1 MEIIKAQSDDLETVR
16 DITRTTINVI
26 YPRYYP
32 TGAVQFFLAYH
43 SDEHIMAD
51 ISDGK
56 VFLLYVEEKPAGT
69 VTISDNNINR
79 LFVLPMFQHK
89 GYGKKLLDFAEKKIL
104 ESYDC
109 VQIDAS
115 FPAKRIYLKRGYKEV
130 EYNIIDTENGDCLC
144 YDVMRLEKAD
154 GQRG

>member
-16 DITRTTINVI
+16 DITRTTINAI

-32 TGAVQFFLAYH
+32 TGAVQFFLAHH

-56 VFLLYVEEKPAGT
+56 VFLLYVEEKPVGT
-69 VTISDNNINR
+69 VTISDNNLNR
-79 LFVLPMFQHK
+79 LFVLPMCQYK
-89 GYGKKLLDFAEKKIL
+89 GYGKKLLDFAEKKIV

>member
-16 DITRTTINVI
+16 DITRTTINAI

-32 TGAVQFFLAYH
+32 TGAVQFFLAHH

-69 VTISDNNINR
+69 VTI
-79 LFVLPMFQHK
+79 
-89 GYGKKLLDFAEKKIL
+89 
-104 ESYDC
+104 
-109 VQIDAS
+109 
-115 FPAKRIYLKRGYKEV
+115 
-130 EYNIIDTENGDCLC
+130 
-144 YDVMRLEKAD
+144 
-154 GQRG
+154 